1 MTKWVAQMYNEEKQH
16 IIRCDECG
24 YKWLHEHTVLTETH
38 YVDNNNRHFLVLAFH
53 CPQCNERYIV
63 CVDNEVTLEARN
75 KLIRIRQ
82 AIQRVMQKGDSA
94 EPLLKALVEKKE
106 RLMARLLRHQDSLKE
121 AYLERVEKGLLKEAK

>member
-24 YKWLHEHTVLTETH
+24 YEWLHERTVLTETH
-38 YVDNNNRHFLVLAFH
+38 YVDNDNRHFLVLAFH

-106 RLMARLLRHQDSLKE
+106 HLMARLLRHQDSLKE